1 MRKVSGPNMAANNF
15 RVFNESKTNMMND
28 TDYSTHTQREN
39 GVSSGLA
46 VSALH
51 NKLYRQTSIVAKAVA
66 DFIASQ
72 ELDATDNDSMLF
84 STNLLMALEKVTKV
98 PLDVHR
104 TKGVLDHPDSSVT
117 TPKIAN
123 RNITTEKIA
132 YNSVGTDE
140 LKSEV
145 FNNHNADFNAHS
157 PILNAIKAIT
167 GMGTYNVAPS
177 KTLAEIIPLLGFGG
191 IVAQRLETNGYVKFA
206 NGLTIQWG
214 DIRIHNRETR
224 ITFPIQFPTKC
235 FCGLVTAQK
244 DSGNLSGSQ
253 CNPAVRIADTTGMV
267 AIMYDNTNTG
277 WYWLAIGI

>member
-1 MRKVSGPNMAANNF
+1 MAANNF
-15 RVFNESKTNMMND
+15 KVFNESKTNIMSD
-28 TDYSTHTQREN
+28 TDYGTHIQRKN

-51 NKLYRQTSIVAKAVA
+51 NKLYRQTSIAAKAVA

-72 ELDATDNDSMLF
+72 ELDATDNDSVLF
-84 STNLLMALEKVTKV
+84 STNLLKALEKVTKV
-98 PLDVHR
+98 PLEGHR

-145 FNNHNADFNAHS
+145 FNNHNADVNAHS

-167 GMGTYNVAPS
+167 GTGAYNVAPS
-177 KTLAEIIPLLGFGG
+177 KTISAIIPLLGFGG
-191 IVAQRLETNGYVKFA
+191 IVAQKLEDNGYIKFA

-214 DIRIHNRETR
+214 STIIHNRETQ
-224 ITFPIQFPTKC
+224 ITFPIAFSTKC
-235 FCGLVTAQK
+235 FCGMVTAQK

-253 CNPAVRIADTTGMV
+253 CNPAVRLATTTGMV